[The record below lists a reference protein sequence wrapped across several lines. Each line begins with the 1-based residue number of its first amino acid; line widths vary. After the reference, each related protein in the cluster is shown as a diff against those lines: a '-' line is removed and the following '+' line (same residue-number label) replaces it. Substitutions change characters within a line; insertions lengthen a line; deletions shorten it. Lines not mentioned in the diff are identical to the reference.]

1 MYFAGIR
8 QVAVSIVVLAAGL
21 IASMALIEWVQR
33 TVSRYHPLAF
43 EEAARNALA
52 EGDQALAV
60 NICTGNL
67 HYAKNRFPSYGLCR
81 LLRARG
87 YFGLGERDK
96 ACEDLVAAERY
107 WRTWHRRADASE
119 RAELK
124 ELATEMA
131 MAALGS
137 GEADTALQL
146 VSLAGTGSGAPL
158 ACLTELRDKLSPQMR
173 ARIWPDEELLLVENF
188 ARTGEPLLETWAER
202 TGRMVDSECV
212 DAPPQAPGDS
222 GRGMRLTA
230 SPATKNGMSWYSV
243 PFFMP
248 VPETPCRF
256 RAVLDVNAGRP
267 PRLQLGHSYPATG
280 QGGTTFGEPPVQL
293 ANGQYTVEVLL
304 PGHDPAE
311 APDYVVR
318 IGFALPS
325 EACEFVIRRIE
336 LLSGEGAIAGSDGQK

>member
-1 MYFAGIR
+1 
-8 QVAVSIVVLAAGL
+8 VLAAGL

-43 EEAARNALA
+43 EEAARDALDK
-52 EGDQALAV
+52 GDPALAV

-87 YFGLGERDK
+87 YFGLGDRDK
-96 ACEDLVAAERY
+96 AFSDLVAAERY
-107 WRTWHRRADASE
+107 WRTWYRRADESE

-158 ACLTELRDKLSPQMR
+158 ACLTELRDRLSPQMR
-173 ARIWPDEELLLVENF
+173 ANIWPDEERLLVENF
-188 ARTGEPLLETWAER
+188 APVGEPLLETWAER
-202 TGRMVDSECV
+202 TGRTVNSECI
-212 DAPPQAPGDS
+212 DAAPEAPGDS
-222 GRGMRLTA
+222 GRGLRITA
-230 SPATKNGMSWYSV
+230 GPAPENGMSWYSI
-243 PFFMP
+243 PFYMP
-248 VPETPCRF
+248 VPEAPCRV
-256 RAVLDVNAGRP
+256 RAVLDVTTGPA
-267 PRLQLGHSYPATG
+267 PRLLLGHAYPATG
-280 QGGTTFGEPPVQL
+280 QGGTTFGEPPVLL
-293 ANGQYTVEVLL
+293 ANGRYAAEVLL
-304 PGHDPAE
+304 PGHDPGD

-318 IGFALPS
+318 VGFALPA
-325 EACEFVIRRIE
+325 EACECVIRRIE
-336 LLSGEGAIAGSDGQK
+336 LLPDDQTGAGTDGQE